1 MPSPHLLARPSGP
14 YVRFLVPLA
23 LRPLVG
29 SRFIVRPLG
38 VPHGDAARL
47 VAACMA
53 VALSQVFEKLRK
65 GQWVDLEKALEAARV
80 AGPQTTTTG
89 PGRGHTSGGH
99 IEHSPAPLAT
109 HGLSGRRRLQS
120 HTGLSVP
127 LLQSPRTPV
136 VVSPSPAMRRL
147 FRVRDPV
154 SPGHRATATEGPGLA
169 EWRREGGACQM
180 ALACYAGPQG
190 AIAWACV
197 AAFYLARLRVGQTRG
212 P

>member
-1 MPSPHLLARPSGP
+1 MDYTATTGSRGPTAPALGPVTKLSPGVSPVGLPAPQPSPGNVILAS
-14 YVRFLVPLA
+14 FL
-23 LRPLVG
+23 
-29 SRFIVRPLG
+29 
-38 VPHGDAARL
+38 
-47 VAACMA
+47 
-53 VALSQVFEKLRK
+53 
-65 GQWVDLEKALEAARV
+65 
-80 AGPQTTTTG
+80 GPQTTTTG
-89 PGRGHTSGGH
+89 PGRGHTSGGQ